1 MTAWLNIKQLALL
14 FQRAPKLVVP
24 QFEIMPHLLVTR
36 ERPHWDHGHPWSRS
50 QEKPDMLL
58 PMLDGMMSS
67 GLVTIEKG
75 PPSTASTPR
84 NGRSTTRRCC
94 W

>member
-1 MTAWLNIKQLALL
+1 MTAWLNIKQFALL

-67 GLVTIEKG
+67 GLVTIEKVQVLQYG
-75 PPSTASTPR
+75 TVSASNSR
-84 NGRSTTRRCC
+84 K
-94 W
+94 